1 MEDKERIRH
10 LEEQVLYLLEEKRA
24 ALSALE
30 MAATLGNFETSLNQL
45 DDPTVILHETATR
58 VRTLVRMKAVSFFLV
73 HEDDSRFYQA
83 YCDPAIRG
91 SAFEQE
97 VDALI
102 EDKTFAWALGRN
114 KPMIV
119 TSQAGEQIMLHALA
133 TTSRTRGIFLG
144 VLDQDKNEILDTS
157 LMLLTV
163 ILLASAHALESFEL
177 YRRNREITRELEQ
190 NLLRLRASEAEL
202 KRYQET
208 LEEQVR
214 DRTAALAET
223 NEQLTC
229 EIGER
234 KASEALLRESQA
246 VVRALLDASTE
257 MAVLLD
263 TEGTI
268 LAINQIGA
276 TRIGGQAPEEVVGS
290 NLSDHL
296 APDVLNARL
305 ASLAEV
311 REKKTRLRMRDWDR
325 GRHYD
330 NHICPVFDSESKV
343 TRLAVFARDITREL
357 EAEAEI
363 RKLSQA
369 VVHSPSLIIITDA
382 QGTIEYVNPKFT
394 QVTGYTLDEALGNR
408 PSILRSGHHDEDFY
422 AQMWRTISA
431 GEEWRGEICNRTK
444 EGREYW
450 AMTSISPIFDE
461 QGVIRHYV
469 GVAEDI
475 TKRIIQE
482 EHIKYLA
489 LHDALTGLPN
499 RNLFMDR
506 LNRAISFAERH
517 QTVAVVMY
525 VDLDDF
531 KLVNDQHGHEAGDEV
546 LKEAARRLTR
556 CIRTADSVAR
566 VGGDE
571 FVIILQ
577 DIREERE
584 IELVAK
590 RVLERFREPFQV
602 DGATC
607 RVGAS
612 VGIALCPEDGR
623 DVDTLLRKADMA
635 MYSVK
640 REDKQGYRYFR
651 DRDG

>member
-1 MEDKERIRH
+1 MSDQERIHH

-73 HEDDSRFYQA
+73 DEEDSRFYQA
-83 YCDPAIRG
+83 YSDPASR
-91 SAFEQE
+91 SAAFERE

-102 EDKTFAWALGRN
+102 EDKTFAWSLGRN
-114 KPMIV
+114 KPVMV
-119 TSQAGEQIMLHALA
+119 TSLAGEQLMLHALS

-144 VLDQDKNEILDTS
+144 VLDQDKSDILDTS

-177 YRRNREITRELEQ
+177 YRRNRETSRELEQ
-190 NLLRLRASEAEL
+190 NLARLRASETEL

-214 DRTAALAET
+214 DRTAALAES
-223 NEQLTC
+223 NEQLAG
-229 EIGER
+229 EIRER
-234 KASEALLRESQA
+234 KASEILLRESEA
-246 VVRALLDASTE
+246 VIRALLDASTE
-257 MAVLLD
+257 IAVLMD
-263 TEGTI
+263 TEGAI
-268 LAINQIGA
+268 LAINQVGA
-276 TRIGGQAPEEVVGS
+276 SRLGRSPEELLGV
-290 NLSDHL
+290 NLRELLS
-296 APDVLNARL
+296 PEVLGPRL
-305 ASLAEV
+305 AAMEESRRTKACLH
-311 REKKTRLRMRDWDR
+311 LRDSDR

-330 NHICPVFDSESKV
+330 SHICPVFDSRGEVS
-343 TRLAVFARDITREL
+343 RIAVFARDITREL
-357 EAEAEI
+357 AAEQEV

-369 VVHSPSLIIITDA
+369 VVHSPSLILITDA
-382 QGTIEYVNPKFT
+382 AGTIEYVNPKFT
-394 QVTGYTLDEALGNR
+394 QVTGYTSEEAVGKK
-408 PSILRSGHHDEDFY
+408 PSILKSGRHGVEFY
-422 AQMWRTISA
+422 AQMWQTFGA
-431 GEEWRGEICNRTK
+431 GSEWRGEICNRTK
-444 EGREYW
+444 DGREYW
-450 AMTSISPIFDE
+450 AMTSISPILGE
-461 QGVIRHYV
+461 GGGIAHYV

-475 TKRIIQE
+475 TKKILQE
-482 EHIKYLA
+482 EHIKFLA

-506 LNRAISFAERH
+506 LTQAISFAERH
-517 QTVAVVMY
+517 KTVAVVMY

-531 KLVNDQHGHEAGDEV
+531 KQVNDRHGHAAGDQV
-546 LKEAARRLTR
+546 LREAASRLTR

-584 IELVAK
+584 IELVAR
-590 RVLERFREPFQV
+590 RVLERFQEPFPAGEAQ
-602 DGATC
+602 C

-612 VGIALCPEDGR
+612 IGIALCPEDGR

-635 MYSVK
+635 MYAIK
-640 REDKQGYRYFR
+640 HGDKLGYRYFR
-651 DRDG
+651 DSEA

>member
-1 MEDKERIRH
+1 MSDQERIHH

-73 HEDDSRFYQA
+73 DEEDSRFYQA
-83 YCDPAIRG
+83 YSDPASR
-91 SAFEQE
+91 SAAFERE

-102 EDKTFAWALGRN
+102 EDKTFAWSLGRN
-114 KPMIV
+114 KPVMV
-119 TSQAGEQIMLHALA
+119 TSLAGEQLMLHALS

-144 VLDQDKNEILDTS
+144 VLDQDKSDILDTS

-177 YRRNREITRELEQ
+177 YRRNRETSRELEQ
-190 NLLRLRASEAEL
+190 NLARLRASETEL

-214 DRTAALAET
+214 DRTAALSES
-223 NEQLTC
+223 NEQLAG
-229 EIGER
+229 EIRER
-234 KASEALLRESQA
+234 KASEILLRESEA
-246 VVRALLDASTE
+246 VIRALLDASTE
-257 MAVLLD
+257 IAVLMD
-263 TEGTI
+263 TEGAI
-268 LAINQIGA
+268 LAINQVGA
-276 TRIGGQAPEEVVGS
+276 SRLGRSPEELLGV
-290 NLSDHL
+290 NLRELLS
-296 APDVLNARL
+296 PEVLGPRL
-305 ASLAEV
+305 AAMEESRRTKACLH
-311 REKKTRLRMRDWDR
+311 LRDSDR

-330 NHICPVFDSESKV
+330 SHICPVFDSRGEVS
-343 TRLAVFARDITREL
+343 RIAVFARDITREL
-357 EAEAEI
+357 AAEQEV

-369 VVHSPSLIIITDA
+369 VVHSPSLILITDA
-382 QGTIEYVNPKFT
+382 AGTIEYVNPKFT
-394 QVTGYTLDEALGNR
+394 QVTGYTSEEAVGKK
-408 PSILRSGHHDEDFY
+408 PSILKSGRHGVEFY
-422 AQMWRTISA
+422 AQMWQTFGA
-431 GEEWRGEICNRTK
+431 GSEWRGEICNRTK
-444 EGREYW
+444 DGREYW
-450 AMTSISPIFDE
+450 AMTSISPILGE
-461 QGVIRHYV
+461 GGGIAHYV

-475 TKRIIQE
+475 TKKILQE
-482 EHIKYLA
+482 EHIKFLA

-506 LNRAISFAERH
+506 LTQAISFAERH
-517 QTVAVVMY
+517 KTVAVVMY

-531 KLVNDQHGHEAGDEV
+531 KQVNDRHGHAAGDQV
-546 LKEAARRLTR
+546 LREAASRLTR

-584 IELVAK
+584 IELVAR
-590 RVLERFREPFQV
+590 RVLERFQEPFPAGEAQ
-602 DGATC
+602 C

-612 VGIALCPEDGR
+612 IGIALCPEDGR

-635 MYSVK
+635 MYAIK
-640 REDKQGYRYFR
+640 HGDKLGYRYFR
-651 DRDG
+651 DSEA